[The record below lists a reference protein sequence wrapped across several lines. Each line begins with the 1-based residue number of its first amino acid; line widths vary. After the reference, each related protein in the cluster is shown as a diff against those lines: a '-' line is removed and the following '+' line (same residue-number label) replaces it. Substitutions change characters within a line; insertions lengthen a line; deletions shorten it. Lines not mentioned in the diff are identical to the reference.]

1 MLRCV
6 CTVEAA
12 VAVCDVCGGSCGHPM
27 HLCSRTSG
35 IPSGVE
41 LASLPILHLH
51 TQLSAHSIAHQPEH
65 LFLGTFQIFLTP
77 ESITHLTQVRDGGA
91 SVRCPRI
98 HVRQPT

>member
-12 VAVCDVCGGSCGHPM
+12 VAVCDVCGGSCGSSTPNAP
-27 HLCSRTSG
+27 LLKDFG

-51 TQLSAHSIAHQPEH
+51 TQLSAHSIPHLLEH

-77 ESITHLTQVRDGGA
+77 EFITHLT
-91 SVRCPRI
+91 
-98 HVRQPT
+98 